1 MQTKIYVNEEA
12 DKFYERHCR
21 SFIVDYIM
29 TLFPKQALSK
39 FDIAE
44 FGIGSGSNLILLMNY
59 ARSIHGYDG
68 SKKAIEHFK
77 ASFSGSM
84 HEKKCFA
91 KQVNLC
97 DKFTTPIKYDLAIM
111 GFFAYYASDEELF
124 VFKENLLNCMVK
136 GGYVFIE
143 DFLVRENK
151 IKTDSRNNN
160 IRIFK
165 RNIAFWLNSSIGK
178 PLV

>member
-1 MQTKIYVNEEA
+1 
-12 DKFYERHCR
+12 
-21 SFIVDYIM
+21 
-29 TLFPKQALSK
+29 
-39 FDIAE
+39 
-44 FGIGSGSNLILLMNY
+44 MNY

-77 ASFSGSM
+77 ASFSGSI

-165 RNIAFWLNSSIGK
+165 RNIAFWLNFFKEFNFIDLRLFMNGEERSDFYLIK
-178 PLV
+178 DAPWLVDMEISDDDDLWTFGALFRLREKE